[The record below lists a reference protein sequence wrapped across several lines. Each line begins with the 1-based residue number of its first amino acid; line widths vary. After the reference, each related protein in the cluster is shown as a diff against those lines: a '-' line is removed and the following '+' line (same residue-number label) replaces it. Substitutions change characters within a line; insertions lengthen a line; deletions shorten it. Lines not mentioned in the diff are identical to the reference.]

1 MEIKARAA
9 VLASFAAD
17 SLALGAHWIYNT
29 HVIDKKLGRVERYVK
44 PFVSYHATKE
54 LGEFTHYGDQMLVL
68 LETVADSGK
77 FDLNGFGAK
86 WQAFFKDYTGYIDK
100 ATQGTLDNFAAN
112 EDPSQSGS
120 ESDDLAG
127 ASRISPLVYCYQ
139 DKPEQMIASVRA
151 QTAVTHN
158 QADVIDSAEFF
169 ARVTMA
175 ILDGQTP
182 CEALKAVLKANFN
195 RPPFIEQ
202 VNDGIDS
209 ASDDSRETR
218 SAIADFGQM
227 CEIKAAF
234 PATIHLIAKYESNL
248 KEALVENVMA
258 GGDSASR
265 GMIVGMVLGAYLGME
280 ALPDEWL
287 TEMKQ
292 HPFITKLLNKIES
305 SR

>member
-1 MEIKARAA
+1 MESKAYTA

-29 HVIDKKLGRVERYVK
+29 NVIDKKLGRVERYVK
-44 PFVSYHATKE
+44 PFISYHAAKE
-54 LGEFTHYGDQMLVL
+54 SGEFTHYGDQMLVL
-68 LETVADSGK
+68 LETATDSGK
-77 FDLNGFGAK
+77 FDLKKFSSK
-86 WQAFFKDYTGYIDK
+86 WQALFKDYTGYIDK
-100 ATQGTLDNFAAN
+100 ATQATLDNFAMN
-112 EDPSQSGS
+112 RDPSQSGS

-139 DKPEQMIASVRA
+139 NEPEQMIASVRT
-151 QTAVTHN
+151 QTAMTHN
-158 QADVIDSAEFF
+158 QVDVIDSAEFF

-175 ILDGQTP
+175 VLDGQTP

-195 RPPFIEQ
+195 RPPFVEQ
-202 VNDGIDS
+202 INSGLDS
-209 ASDDSRETR
+209 VSTDTR
-218 SAIADFGQM
+218 SAITDFGQM

-265 GMIVGMVLGAYLGME
+265 GMIVGMVLGAYLGMK
-280 ALPDEWL
+280 ALPVEWL

-292 HPFITKLLNKIES
+292 HLHIVKLLNNV
-305 SR
+305 